1 MGRDL
6 KTVHTS
12 IKSNKKGKEE
22 AIVSQVGYDK
32 NGRTIYTR
40 MFNGTENTNGCRA
53 CCHSQRRQHY
63 ANAILIRPR
72 RQYSGHFQRYYTKDT
87 EETERVRRS
96 GSMDGLD
103 ADKEKMEK
111 PLGGA
116 FSHTYAYD
124 ELNRLIRA
132 EGKAYGLGYAM
143 DMSFGLMGEPLTKA
157 QRTDSGSVAGSYA
170 LTYEY
175 GDSDGLTIIGVEDTY
190 QQTFTKNSKNINSK
204 KY

>member
-72 RQYSGHFQRYYTKDT
+72 RQYFRHFQRYYTKGT
-87 EETERVRRS
+87 EETERARRVWPY
-96 GSMDGLD
+96 GWHGRPRCRQG
-103 ADKEKMEK
+103 K
-111 PLGGA
+111 
-116 FSHTYAYD
+116 
-124 ELNRLIRA
+124 
-132 EGKAYGLGYAM
+132 EGKPAGRCVQSHVRLR
-143 DMSFGLMGEPLTKA
+143 
-157 QRTDSGSVAGSYA
+157 RT
-170 LTYEY
+170 
-175 GDSDGLTIIGVEDTY
+175 
-190 QQTFTKNSKNINSK
+190 
-204 KY
+204 